1 MAVHRNI
8 TFGTIDGWC
17 AGTKIMGLNSVT
29 IEGLKWTELQEKA
42 RLSARELRSVMVA
55 SVNIEETEVIAW
67 LEKNKFKAGP
77 WFRNH
82 GHAGRKTA
90 LFFKQVSKARYNDE
104 L

>member
-8 TFGTIDGWC
+8 TFGTIDSWC
-17 AGTKIMGLNSVT
+17 AGTKINGLNNVT

-42 RLSARELRSVMVA
+42 RESVRGLRSVMVA

-82 GHAGRKTA
+82 GHNGRKTA
-90 LFFKQVSKARYNDE
+90 LFFKQVSKVRYND
-104 L
+104 